1 MEKREGGYGDSIP
14 GPTSGWDGTR
24 RWGDEGRRRWAEV
37 AAAAALQGRGGGARG
52 LGGFVEKRRRA
63 EGPIYSQ
70 GMAVERSGC
79 GWRPAS
85 GTAGFNGVRPVARVV
100 TRRAGG
106 GVGVED
112 IVEHVEEGGA

>member
-1 MEKREGGYGDSIP
+1 MA
-14 GPTSGWDGTR
+14 T
-24 RWGDEGRRRWAEV
+24 
-37 AAAAALQGRGGGARG
+37 AALGGGAARPERRRAG

-112 IVEHVEEGGA
+112 VVEHVEEGARSGLAST